1 MKQEAAVAH
10 LDTLKIVVKPNYQPT
25 SPTEARRSKLIG
37 KLQEQLAMVEAELAG
52 KQYKR
57 LKWVT
62 VADEEGEPRRIQRPV
77 RLKQWWFRDRANTLL
92 LAVRYGAKALPIA
105 KDRSA
110 IEVASL
116 DKLPLVLNT
125 LIKAIDAGELDTQ
138 LASVVSERKQL
149 PARMV
154 GKITV
159 KKQ

>member
-1 MKQEAAVAH
+1 MAH

-52 KQYKR
+52 KQYK
-57 LKWVT
+57 WVT
-62 VADEEGEPRRIQRPV
+62 AADEEGEPRRIQRPV

-125 LIKAIDAGELDTQ
+125 LIKAVDAGELDTQ
-138 LASVVSERKQL
+138 LASVASERKQL
-149 PARMV
+149 PERMV
-154 GKITV
+154 GKITI

>member
-1 MKQEAAVAH
+1 MAH

-62 VADEEGEPRRIQRPV
+62 AADEEGEPRRIQRPV
-77 RLKQWWFRDRANTLL
+77 RLKQWWFRDRGNTLL

-125 LIKAIDAGELDTQ
+125 LIKAVDAGELDTQ
-138 LASVVSERKQL
+138 LAAISNERKILTPRAIVKL
-149 PARMV
+149 PPKRN
-154 GKITV
+154 
-159 KKQ
+159 